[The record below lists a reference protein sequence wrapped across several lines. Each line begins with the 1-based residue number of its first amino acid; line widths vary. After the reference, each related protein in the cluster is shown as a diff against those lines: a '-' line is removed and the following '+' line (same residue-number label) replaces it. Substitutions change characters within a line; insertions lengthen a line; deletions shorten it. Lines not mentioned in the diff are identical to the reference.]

1 MLADFRKRRI
11 GLHLPTHRRT
21 LRAME
26 NISEVSVVHDGARF
40 FDEKKRDIGW
50 AGKVSKRNHPTLG
63 GLTVLDIATA
73 DPSLAM
79 YLRSLDKGR
88 LFVQPTD
95 VLGESFAFTWASG
108 YANGQDIRVQGVL
121 EAK

>member
-1 MLADFRKRRI
+1 
-11 GLHLPTHRRT
+11 
-21 LRAME
+21 ME
-26 NISEVSVVHDGARF
+26 NTSEVSVVRDGARF
-40 FDEKKRDIGW
+40 FDEKKRDLGW

-63 GLTVLDIATA
+63 GLTVLDIGTA

-79 YLRSLDKGR
+79 FLRSLDKGR
-88 LFVQPTD
+88 LFVHPTD